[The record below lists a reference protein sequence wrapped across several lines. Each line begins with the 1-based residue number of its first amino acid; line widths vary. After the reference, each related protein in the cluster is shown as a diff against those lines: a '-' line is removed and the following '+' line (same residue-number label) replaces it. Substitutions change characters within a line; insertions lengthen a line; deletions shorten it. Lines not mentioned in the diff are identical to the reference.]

1 MDSKNTPTL
10 AAHPVLANWLKQQ
23 EPNIVPS
30 WISAVQQTTATI
42 QRGPKTRQMES
53 AQLMEFFDS
62 IVTAAQVG
70 DTADLDVS
78 IQALIANRLGRGYML
93 TDFLHVA
100 HELKDSI
107 WRAAWQKTQP
117 SLSVEQ
123 ALEILAAL
131 EPIFAHCV
139 VQLAWLASRAA
150 EAQLEEELERTR
162 HTLAKL
168 DRTKSDFI
176 SIAAHELKTPL
187 TLVRG
192 YTALLSN
199 ELAAQP
205 RLQNVLTGLDNGIQR
220 LQAIIKDMIDVS
232 LIDSNVFT
240 LALQSASLPEIIQL
254 TVNDLERDASGR
266 RVAVAIN
273 NFPSEV
279 NSMYLDSQR
288 IYQVFTNLIGNAI
301 KYTPDGGKITLD
313 ARVLPIQD
321 LKFVEVIITDTGIG
335 IMPDD
340 LPHIFDKF
348 YRVGETELH
357 STSKTQFKG
366 GGPGLGLAIVKGIVE
381 AHGGRVWAES
391 PGYDEERC
399 PGSIFHIML
408 PIYKKPP
415 ARPSERLLGLE

>member
-1 MDSKNTPTL
+1 
-10 AAHPVLANWLKQQ
+10 
-23 EPNIVPS
+23 
-30 WISAVQQTTATI
+30 
-42 QRGPKTRQMES
+42 
-53 AQLMEFFDS
+53 LMELFDS
-62 IVTAAQVG
+62 IVTAAQTG
-70 DTADLDVS
+70 DAADLDVS
-78 IQALIANRLGRGYML
+78 TQALIANRLGQGYML
-93 TDFLHVA
+93 TDFLRIA
-100 HELKDSI
+100 HGLKDII
-107 WRAAWQKTQP
+107 WHTVWQGIQTA
-117 SLSVEQ
+117 LSFEQ
-123 ALEILAAL
+123 ALEILAVL

-199 ELAAQP
+199 ELTKQP

-220 LQAIIKDMIDVS
+220 LQTIIKDMIDVS
-232 LIDSNVFT
+232 LIDSNVLT
-240 LALQSASLPEIIQL
+240 LAMQSASLPEIIHL
-254 TVNDLERDASGR
+254 VVKDLKRDASGR
-266 RVAVAIN
+266 RVAVEIN
-273 NFPSEV
+273 HLPPEV

-288 IYQVFTNLIGNAI
+288 IYQVFTNMIGNAV
-301 KYTPDGGKITLD
+301 KYTPDDGRITLD

-321 LKFVEVIITDTGIG
+321 LKFVEVKITDTGIG

-408 PIYKKPP
+408 PIYKEPP
-415 ARPSERLLGLE
+415 TKLSERLLGLE